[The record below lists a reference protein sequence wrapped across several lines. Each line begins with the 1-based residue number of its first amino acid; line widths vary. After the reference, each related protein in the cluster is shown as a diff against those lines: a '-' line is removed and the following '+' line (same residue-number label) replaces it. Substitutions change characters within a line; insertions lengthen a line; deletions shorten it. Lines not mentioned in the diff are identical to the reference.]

1 MNKKLFKLPILTLI
15 GGIVFYILNFAII
28 FFGYGGTWSP
38 RLTKV
43 MTYIPLALSGGI
55 LILIG
60 MILRKTY
67 DRKDFF
73 RTATLLVVYSI
84 VILIFQQLSLYL
96 GIYNEAMDF
105 ILYLPLTIFTIITS
119 SLVKQTSSES
129 INWMYLIAS
138 LFLPYIFVLFGKSSK
153 R

>member
-1 MNKKLFKLPILTLI
+1 MNKKLLKLPILTLI
-15 GGIVFYILNFAII
+15 GGMVFYILNFAIV

-38 RLTKV
+38 RLTAV
-43 MTYIPLALSGGI
+43 MAYIPLALSMGI

-67 DRKDFF
+67 DRKDFLQS
-73 RTATLLVVYSI
+73 ATLLVLYSI
-84 VILIFQQLSLYL
+84 VILIFQQLTLYL
-96 GIYNEAMDF
+96 GIYNETIDF
-105 ILYLPLTIFTIITS
+105 ILYLPLTIFSIITS
-119 SLVKQTSSES
+119 SLVKQSDSES

-138 LFLPYIFVLFGKSSK
+138 LFLPYIFVLFDKSSK